1 MSRTDTQE
9 SNAPASAGAQS
20 FPHATVQELNE
31 RCLDLLVHQARTDSN
46 PPFQLASSLR
56 ELLHR
61 TTPETR
67 RRAAE
72 RTILLLDLEFQS
84 AEWWEAVRR
93 YPDKQFRTPSRR
105 GSFPRRSGLPLARA
119 TLFLAREGCR
129 ANLDTA
135 RVLFGMARP
144 VADLIA
150 GLQLTDVDRIVER
163 RFRHLHP
170 RWHDQPDIWRALLT
184 ASDSPATTALRGTD
198 LQGLQLI
205 AGELILSAR
214 RADRTT

>member
-1 MSRTDTQE
+1 MDTQ
-9 SNAPASAGAQS
+9 NPQS
-20 FPHATVQELNE
+20 FPHATVRELNE
-31 RCLDLLVHQARTDSN
+31 RCLELLVHQARTEAN
-46 PPFQLASSLR
+46 PPFQLASTLR
-56 ELLHR
+56 ELLRR

-72 RTILLLDLEFQS
+72 RAILLLDFEFQS
-84 AEWWEAVRR
+84 AEWWEAVHR
-93 YPDKQFRTPSRR
+93 YPDKKFRTPSGR
-105 GSFPRRSGLPLARA
+105 GSFPRRSGLSLARA
-119 TLFLAREGCR
+119 ALFLAREGCR

-150 GLQLTDVDRIVER
+150 GLELTEVDRIAER

-170 RWHDQPDIWRALLT
+170 RWPDQPDVWRSLLT
-184 ASDSPATTALRGTD
+184 ASDSQAAIALRRTD
-198 LQGLQLI
+198 LEGLQLI

-214 RADRTT
+214 HADRPA